1 MISPVRAAVIASL
14 AASASAHF
22 SITHPTPLGKSSSE
36 SSPCGGATL
45 SLAETSEFYVGGE
58 AVAIKTGHPEVH
70 ILIRGTLDPTGEG
83 NWTNLHPVVKQEGLG
98 SFCEPAIKAP
108 QEWVGEKGFLQV
120 VQSGEDGLLF
130 SVSAYPTTSVFTA
143 GPFLQARAPSARSCI
158 SSFDNTS

>member
-1 MISPVRAAVIASL
+1 MISPTRAAVIASL

-22 SITHPTPLGKSSSE
+22 SIIHPTPLGKSSSE
-36 SSPCGGATL
+36 SEPCGGATL
-45 SLAETSEFYVGGE
+45 SLAETSEFYIGGE
-58 AVAIKTGHPEVH
+58 AIAIKTGHPEVH

-108 QEWVGEKGFLQV
+108 QEWVGKKGFVQV

-130 SVSAYPTTSVFTA
+130 AVSLRPITSYRLY
-143 GPFLQARAPSARSCI
+143 FLLPI
-158 SSFDNTS
+158 SNSRELRQRQCRNS